1 MWPANKKFLFIFYH
15 FLYGACFVFCWFIA
29 FLVLLLLFLDGLVLL
44 CILKCVQR
52 VQVLL
57 FFGRFRIPS
66 LCADAEKKQKGITFH
81 DRWVFALSTLD
92 SDELRIDCIVIR
104 CTSSKNCYEK

>member
-1 MWPANKKFLFIFYH
+1 MTFASNVASKQKISIYIFYH
-15 FLYGACFVFCWFIA
+15 CLHGACFVFCWFIA

-44 CILKCVQR
+44 CILRCVQR

-66 LCADAEKKQKGITFH
+66 LCADAEKNK
-81 DRWVFALSTLD
+81 RALHFT
-92 SDELRIDCIVIR
+92 IDGFLHFPP
-104 CTSSKNCYEK
+104 